1 MEKNQSLLRR
11 RASSDF
17 DKARNKAFFNE
28 LIGKFFNKQAEL
40 LQFDEVKYLL
50 SPQGMVYRGIKAIPI
65 DRIIGSE
72 GRYRDFDKKFMP
84 LKSHTRSRWENIDVL
99 KQQDRPLGAISV
111 YKIGDYY
118 FVRDGN
124 HRVSVAREMKQD
136 YIDAE
141 IVELFTKVKP
151 RVFNEKELLLA
162 DSYRYFLDKTKFDE
176 IMPGTSMRLT
186 SAWGY
191 YRLLEHI
198 QNYKYFLGEKE
209 KKDIPWNDAVKKWYN
224 NLYYPVVKLI
234 RKRKVMAKFPK
245 REPGDLYIWIMD
257 HWHFLKESYGNI
269 PIEEAIESYI
279 FRYGKVP
286 FYDFITRIRKL
297 FSGSSKDMKKRGAK
311 K

>member
-1 MEKNQSLLRR
+1 MEKSLTFFRR
-11 RASSDF
+11 KASSDF

-28 LIGKFFNKQAEL
+28 LISKIFNKQAGL

-65 DRIIGSE
+65 ERIIGSE

-84 LKSHTRSRWENIDVL
+84 LKTHTRSRWENIDVM
-99 KQQDRPLGAISV
+99 KQQERALSPISV
-111 YKIGDYY
+111 YKLGDYY

-124 HRVSVAREMKQD
+124 HRVSVAKEMEQD
-136 YIDAE
+136 FIDAE

-151 RVFNEKELLLA
+151 EKFNQKGLLLA
-162 DSYRYFLDKTKFDE
+162 DSHRYFLEKSKFDE
-176 IMPGTSMRLT
+176 IFPGTVIRLT

-209 KKDIPWNDAVKKWYN
+209 KKETQWNDAVKKWYA
-224 NLYYPVVKLI
+224 NLYMPVIRLI
-234 RKRKVMAKFPK
+234 RKRKVMRKFPK

-257 HWHFLKESYGNI
+257 HWHFLKERYGNV
-269 PIEEAIESYI
+269 PIEQAIESYLKK
-279 FRYGKVP
+279 FGKVP
-286 FYDFITRIRKL
+286 FYDLVTRVRKL
-297 FSGSSKDMKKRGAK
+297 FTREKKPTGAK